1 MITID
6 GFTSKQRVLADIMWN
21 MDSKDRVNMF
31 IDTLVPQDQRE
42 ARTVLEMIILA
53 FTDEV
58 ESVDEARVLLQKYNT
73 PKA

>member
-6 GFTSKQRVLADIMWN
+6 GFTPKQRVLADIMWN

-31 IDTLVPQDQRE
+31 IDTLLPQDQRE

>member
-1 MITID
+1 MITIE
-6 GFTSKQRVLADIMWN
+6 GFTSKQRALADIMWKMETKESVDN
-21 MDSKDRVNMF
+21 F
-31 IDTLVPQDQRE
+31 IRALHPKDQRE
-42 ARTVLEMIILA
+42 ARTVLEMILLA

>member
-6 GFTSKQRVLADIMWN
+6 GFTAKQRVLADIMWS

-31 IDTLVPQDQRE
+31 IDTLLPQDQRE

>member
-1 MITID
+1 MITIE
-6 GFTSKQRVLADIMWN
+6 GFTAKQRVLADIMWS

-31 IDTLVPQDQRE
+31 IDTLLPQDQRE
-42 ARTVLEMIILA
+42 AKTVLEMIILA